1 VSWRAHPNYRA
12 EVCFD
17 NATRANLGGL
27 KHAERVFLG
36 LALMYRYTN
45 KRSGTRFDDMATLV
59 PPKSQ
64 TEAEILGKAMRL
76 GAMLWIRPDAQMA
89 ALDWQPKKKRLTLRL
104 GSDAAPLYNEV
115 AEARFQSLAGA
126 LGATGKVTVD

>member
-1 VSWRAHPNYRA
+1 
-12 EVCFD
+12 
-17 NATRANLGGL
+17 LG
-27 KHAERVFLG
+27 RVFLG

-45 KRSGTRFDDMATLV
+45 KPGGTRFDDMAGLV
-59 PPKSQ
+59 PDKAQ
-64 TEAEILGKAMRL
+64 KDAEILGKAMRL

-89 ALDWQPKKKRLTLRL
+89 ALDWQRKKRRLTLRL
-104 GSDAAPLYNEV
+104 GADAAPLYNEV